1 MDGETFETT
10 DRLFAWR
17 PADPSAAGWYF
28 LPVKGPVAAEIR
40 FAALGRASRFGS
52 IRVTA
57 SIGGTHWKTS
67 LFPDR
72 ESGGYLLPVKA
83 DIRRRAG
90 LSAGDE
96 VTVRLEV

>member
-1 MDGETFETT
+1 MHGETFQVT

-17 PADPSAAGWYF
+17 PADPSAAGWHF
-28 LPVKGPVAAEIR
+28 LPVKGPVAAGIR

-57 SIGGTHWKTS
+57 SIGSMCWKTS
-67 LFPDR
+67 LFPDK

-83 DIRRRAG
+83 EVRRRAA